1 MVINKHV
8 FEIMKDFFVNHKK
21 CKKDINIFDF
31 KDYIEN
37 FDELEM
43 YHFSDIE
50 GCIFFKKE
58 GKI

>member
-8 FEIMKDFFVNHKK
+8 FEIMKDFFVNFKES
-21 CKKDINIFDF
+21 KKDIDISDF

-37 FDELEM
+37 SDELEM

-50 GCIFFKKE
+50 GCIFFMKE